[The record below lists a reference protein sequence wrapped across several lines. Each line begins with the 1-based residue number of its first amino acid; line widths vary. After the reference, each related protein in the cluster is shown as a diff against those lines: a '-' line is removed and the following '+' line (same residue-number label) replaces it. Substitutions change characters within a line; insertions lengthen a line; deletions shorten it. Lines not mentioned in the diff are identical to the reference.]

1 MRVSGLDTWLAK
13 MRVSGSDTWLAKMTA
28 SGSDTWLA
36 KLADIMHTKR
46 DRQTDKQTDRKTDK
60 GLMSVSNIQLCNP
73 DLNVL

>member
-1 MRVSGLDTWLAK
+1 

-46 DRQTDKQTDRKTDK
+46 DRQTDKQTERKTDK
-60 GLMSVSNIQLCNP
+60 GLMSVGNIQLCNP